1 MVFYEYKDC
10 VECREN
16 ICFDN
21 NRAHALLMHT
31 VACIVLVIIGL
42 LSFRNTVASPILVGD
57 RGSYDLSGYMSVLED
72 PYHRMTLQ
80 DVLAAKA
87 GEGFVPLQGPF
98 NAGYSRS
105 AFWFSFT
112 LERGKGFP
120 EQGWLRFSPSYLDD
134 VTIYTP
140 LPTKDPMQ
148 ASSYRANALG
158 LMVPAENMP
167 LRHPEFVAPIDL
179 DADNPVTIYVRVV
192 SNSTIN
198 FTGSLHTY
206 ADLMEYTALYMFR
219 QSAYLGIALLIALMT
234 MILFIAVRDEQFLFF
249 SLYVLILFF
258 SYLTI
263 KGMHFILFPSLPPII
278 GNLVSGIVFGAGLI
292 VHALFALSLFRDF
305 SYRFSFI
312 YLKLMIVVGIV
323 SMAAVPIGMYAVILP
338 RAVNLAFGLIVVM
351 FWMSFRSFV
360 HEPRYWIFYVLAF
373 GVNGFA
379 YVSLFLQN
387 LGVVPFHDLTMNALQ
402 LLSVLNIL
410 LIFLALTDRLRSGE
424 LRILENSRMTEQRAI
439 AIAGEMTH
447 ELKENKE
454 RLEISLLAELQSTE
468 RLQRFLVML
477 SHEYRTPL
485 AIIQGNIDLLERQIM
500 QQCSGCQPEFMKMRR
515 AVQRLVEVMDVSLE
529 QSRLAEPRATEDYQ
543 CVPVGRFVAKQIN
556 TVRLMWPEKTF
567 RLDSLPDAG
576 LLYGE
581 LPLLNTALF
590 NLLDNARK
598 YSPSSTQV
606 AVSCRNGGRVAVI
619 RITNEIEGFLPDNT
633 ERLFEKYHRGTN
645 VAAIGGA
652 GVGLWLVR
660 QIVTRHGGRVH
671 LRCRKEG
678 FVTVTL
684 MLPLFLEGKE
694 CGEMSE
700 NVSPFS
706 IGGMT
711 GGNPN
716 DHDTLK

>member
-1 MVFYEYKDC
+1 
-10 VECREN
+10 
-16 ICFDN
+16 
-21 NRAHALLMHT
+21 
-31 VACIVLVIIGL
+31 
-42 LSFRNTVASPILVGD
+42 
-57 RGSYDLSGYMSVLED
+57 
-72 PYHRMTLQ
+72 
-80 DVLAAKA
+80 
-87 GEGFVPLQGPF
+87 
-98 NAGYSRS
+98 
-105 AFWFSFT
+105 
-112 LERGKGFP
+112 
-120 EQGWLRFSPSYLDD
+120 
-134 VTIYTP
+134 
-140 LPTKDPMQ
+140 
-148 ASSYRANALG
+148 
-158 LMVPAENMP
+158 
-167 LRHPEFVAPIDL
+167 
-179 DADNPVTIYVRVV
+179 
-192 SNSTIN
+192 
-198 FTGSLHTY
+198 
-206 ADLMEYTALYMFR
+206 
-219 QSAYLGIALLIALMT
+219 
-234 MILFIAVRDEQFLFF
+234 
-249 SLYVLILFF
+249 
-258 SYLTI
+258 
-263 KGMHFILFPSLPPII
+263 
-278 GNLVSGIVFGAGLI
+278 
-292 VHALFALSLFRDF
+292 
-305 SYRFSFI
+305 
-312 YLKLMIVVGIV
+312 
-323 SMAAVPIGMYAVILP
+323 
-338 RAVNLAFGLIVVM
+338 
-351 FWMSFRSFV
+351 
-360 HEPRYWIFYVLAF
+360 
-373 GVNGFA
+373 
-379 YVSLFLQN
+379 
-387 LGVVPFHDLTMNALQ
+387 
-402 LLSVLNIL
+402 VLNIL

-581 LPLLNTALF
+581 LPLRNTALF
-590 NLLDNARK
+590 NLLYTARK

-684 MLPLFLEGKE
+684 KIGRASCRER
-694 CGEMSE
+694 
-700 NVSPFS
+700 VSS
-706 IGGMT
+706 SV
-711 GGNPN
+711 
-716 DHDTLK
+716 